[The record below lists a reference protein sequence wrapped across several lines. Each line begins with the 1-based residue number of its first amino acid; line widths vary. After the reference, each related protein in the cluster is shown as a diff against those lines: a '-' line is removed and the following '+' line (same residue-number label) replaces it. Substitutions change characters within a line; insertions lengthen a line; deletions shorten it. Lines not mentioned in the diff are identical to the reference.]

1 MGLMGYEIKYIQFIV
16 RLSMIQRVLF
26 VFGPHQREAYI
37 TSCGIYFCKKEPLV
51 TEFKTVA
58 CSVTGALLLF

>member
-1 MGLMGYEIKYIQFIV
+1 MGLMGYERKYIQVIV

-26 VFGPHQREAYI
+26 VFGLNQREAYI

-51 TEFKTVA
+51 TEFKAVT
-58 CSVTGALLLF
+58 CYVTGALLLF